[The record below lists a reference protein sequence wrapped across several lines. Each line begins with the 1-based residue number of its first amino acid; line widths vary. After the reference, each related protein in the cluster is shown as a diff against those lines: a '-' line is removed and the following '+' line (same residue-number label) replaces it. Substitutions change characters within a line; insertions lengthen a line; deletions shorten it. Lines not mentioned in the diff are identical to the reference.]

1 MVRMLIDR
9 GADVNAPRLP
19 RRYLDTRQ
27 QSTVLGHAGSTPLHF
42 AAANGH
48 DKIVRILLACG
59 AVQKPDK
66 HGTTPEMVAAEA
78 GHMDVVETLRTWEAM
93 LDEEREKAQER
104 EEEEKKELARRGSYS
119 DASDT
124 HALEDD
130 EDADE
135 DYASPTLGKSSA
147 WKGKGKERQNAD
159 RQQRI
164 QIRKSLDHMFGGRR
178 GGSLRVTSGKGDKEG
193 ATHDRK
199 RGESLDLNRPADP
212 TNEFVPSKE
221 RRTSH
226 TGLFGKVAH
235 PATSLREA
243 LHRRSHASDAGTDIH
258 VFRGRTRTQD
268 SDESSTA
275 PPSIRG
281 LSRQSLLYLFRRG
294 AHNGS
299 PPSASPSPPRTTIP
313 NLPTEGLDQ
322 SVDRLK
328 RLSVDGIR
336 PATLGNSRPRSASQ
350 INFQNPLVSSS
361 IAASDKTDGDAK
373 PRDPVEATGSSVAMQ
388 RRSSQPGPGMR
399 PLSRIDT
406 QLANGQSISDDDR
419 KEPPKSILKSRAEG
433 GPSPTSPRGF
443 ARLSPWHEPSTPSP
457 LGGSKPRSA
466 TLPTSYFSSPL
477 SPRKPEQR
485 KPNPESEA
493 DHSRAPGTTSNDESP
508 DFDRREKEDG
518 IGESIWDRAA
528 ARKSAKVRSRRASL
542 TSLASSAMSG
552 APQIPPLPFGKSML
566 TEPEGTDWTQPI
578 QKPLSRPPSLRRYGR
593 SRNNTVS
600 TVSTLETI
608 DSNLTP
614 PSMSS
619 SQYVSGSSV
628 VPTSEDG
635 LSVKE
640 RLVRRVSKRRG
651 DAPDLLYTLP
661 IKSQSEEAHSNT
673 ELEKAKYK
681 AIERRRKTEQEILRV
696 VSNSRQ
702 GSTVSL
708 AEQLA
713 AYGDIMA
720 LEANLSNGAGSQIS
734 GASSDNQNK
743 AGAEK
748 PTEQVSRSYIK
759 RPELHTSSSTD
770 SNATIK
776 TENSRV
782 VAKPVRKA
790 SGLSGLGPSREASAA
805 GSKTG
810 SADEQEGR
818 PAEGAVQRKSSLRCD
833 GGLLIVSS
841 GGPPLDELFT
851 AHAPPAALPSINR
864 IYETRAAAYRD
875 KGLALMKETPLY
887 GSSAKNPTRPP
898 VKIEDHWLMAG
909 PKQNEQSQ
917 GRQQRSVSLGTATL
931 VEETN
936 RPMPPN
942 PAEAAT
948 PFRKPSRG
956 FESRIPPPI
965 KHLTRPPGPKMDSIP
980 ARPSTGRGMDP
991 SKMLVIENPRRRA
1004 SASFGN
1010 ESGASTDTSPGTVK
1024 VQEKSLKKP
1033 EQGGSSRFGVGGTS
1047 DVRKM
1052 SADMEQTS
1060 TPTSAGSASPVTP
1073 LATGHKP
1080 HRWGDG
1086 LKSAMR
1092 LGKSKS

>member
-1 MVRMLIDR
+1 MLIDR

-78 GHMDVVETLRTWEAM
+78 GHMDVVETLRIWEAM

-104 EEEEKKELARRGSYS
+104 EEEEKKELARRGSFG
-119 DASDT
+119 DASDSQ
-124 HALEDD
+124 AIEDD
-130 EDADE
+130 DDD
-135 DYASPTLGKSSA
+135 DYASPTLGKASA
-147 WKGKGKERQNAD
+147 WKGKGRETQNAD

-178 GGSLRVTSGKGDKEG
+178 GGSLRVTSGKGDEAG
-193 ATHDRK
+193 VCDRK
-199 RGESLDLNRPADP
+199 RGESLDLNRPTHPP
-212 TNEFVPSKE
+212 TEIVPSDE

-226 TGLFGKVAH
+226 TGLFEKVTH

-243 LHRRSHASDAGTDIH
+243 LHRRSHASDAGTGIH

-268 SDESSTA
+268 SDESSSA

-281 LSRQSLLYLFRRG
+281 LSRQSLLHLFRRG

-299 PPSASPSPPRTTIP
+299 PPSVSPSPPRTRIP

-322 SVDRLK
+322 SVDRIK
-328 RLSVDGIR
+328 RLSIDGIR
-336 PATLGNSRPRSASQ
+336 PTALGNGRPRSASQ
-350 INFQNPLVSSS
+350 VNFQNPLVSSTN
-361 IAASDKTDGDAK
+361 ATNDKSDGNAM
-373 PRDPVEATGSSVAMQ
+373 PRDTVEEMGPSVAMQ
-388 RRSSQPGPGMR
+388 RRSSQPGSGMR

-406 QLANGQSISDDDR
+406 QLANGKSISDDDR
-419 KEPPKSILKSRAEG
+419 QELPKSILKSRAEG
-433 GPSPTSPRGF
+433 GPSPISPRGF

-457 LGGSKPRSA
+457 LGGPKPRSA
-466 TLPTSYFSSPL
+466 TLPTSYFTSPL

-485 KPNPESEA
+485 KPDPA
-493 DHSRAPGTTSNDESP
+493 LQTDHSRASGTTSNDESP

-552 APQIPPLPFGKSML
+552 VPQIPPLPFGKSML

-578 QKPLSRPPSLRRYGR
+578 QRPLSRPPSLRRHGR

-600 TVSTLETI
+600 TVSTMETI

-619 SQYVSGSSV
+619 SQCVSGSSV
-628 VPTSEDG
+628 VPASEDG

-640 RLVRRVSKRRG
+640 RLVRRVSRRRG
-651 DAPDLLYTLP
+651 EAPDLLYTLP

-673 ELEKAKYK
+673 ELERAKYK
-681 AIERRRKTEQEILRV
+681 AIERRRKTEREILRV

-720 LEANLSNGAGSQIS
+720 MEADLSNGLGSQRS
-734 GASSDNQNK
+734 HGSSDNQDK
-743 AGAEK
+743 AGSEK
-748 PTEQVSRSYIK
+748 PAEQVSRSYIK
-759 RPELHTSSSTD
+759 RPELRTSSSTD

-782 VAKPVRKA
+782 VAKQARKA
-790 SGLSGLGPSREASAA
+790 SGLSGLGHSREASPA
-805 GSKTG
+805 GSKTAA
-810 SADEQEGR
+810 ADEQEGQA
-818 PAEGAVQRKSSLRCD
+818 AEGSVRGKSNLRCD

-841 GGPPLDELFT
+841 GGPLLDELFT

-875 KGLALMKETPLY
+875 KGLALMKEAPLY

-909 PKQNEQSQ
+909 LKQNEQSQ

-931 VEETN
+931 TEETN
-936 RPMPPN
+936 RRMVPN
-942 PAEAAT
+942 SAEAAT

-956 FESRIPPPI
+956 TDSRIPPPV
-965 KHLTRPPGPKMDSIP
+965 KQLTRPSGPKMDNVP
-980 ARPSTGRGMDP
+980 ARPPPGRGMDP

-1024 VQEKSLKKP
+1024 GQEKSLKKP
-1033 EQGGSSRFGVGGTS
+1033 EQGGSSRSGLGGAS

-1052 SADMEQTS
+1052 SADMDQ
-1060 TPTSAGSASPVTP
+1060 TPTPSSAGSGSPVTP